1 MVSKKQILLYQRAW
15 TVSYTHLDV
24 YKRQILYRYGVYV
37 MIPYMMM
44 IGINLIKTWKSFN
57 KGERGGLLIVL
68 ITVSVCMRL
77 LIENVEYAFLGLD
90 WFLLYLSLI
99 HI

>member
-1 MVSKKQILLYQRAW
+1 M
-15 TVSYTHLDV
+15 
-24 YKRQILYRYGVYV
+24 ILYRYGVYV

-90 WFLLYLSLI
+90 WFLLYLLMGKQFMGNMAEEYDEKI
-99 HI
+99 IDKKIK